1 MSASFA
7 TIASAFQVDNDANLG
22 IGIQPTTKVRLT
34 VNNGDTTY
42 WKTAI
47 FGANNGGNQ
56 LTIGTYQLNSCNSC
70 FLGAIDATTYD
81 TFMDLNINHLGYNNQ
96 LSKHIG
102 NVIINGKTTIGNN
115 SNNSSLTHAL
125 DVFSK
130 NSSNIAIFRDS
141 NLNLNISAT
150 SNIQITT
157 NNNNL
162 NVNSRTF
169 LSDFISINSNDFS
182 PTSNEK
188 LVVNGI
194 AVFNSNIIINGRI
207 GGAFTLD
214 SDNSFSTRNKIP
226 ANILNTRAN
235 SGFSSNANNELFLN
249 IDTSTG
255 LTLNNNVI
263 GLNPIIPNIQ
273 TFGKIIIGNSPSD
286 IANFSF
292 YSSNKSK
299 FNDNVIIGSNT
310 QSTSLNISDYVLNI
324 NGNLGITGNI
334 FNASDSNLK
343 TNIQTLDNSLEK
355 ICKCRGVSFN
365 FKEDNK
371 RNIGI
376 IAQEV
381 EEVIPEIVEETSSG
395 IKNVNYNGL
404 IGVLI
409 EAVKELKEEQKKI
422 ISYLNIN

>member
-1 MSASFA
+1 MGSLAA
-7 TIASAFQVDNDANLG
+7 ITSAFQIDNDTNVG

-47 FGANNGGNQ
+47 FRANNGGNH
-56 LTIGTYQLNSCNSC
+56 LTVGTYQLNNSNNC
-70 FLGAIDATTYD
+70 FIGAINSTTFD
-81 TFMDLNINHLGYNNQ
+81 TFTDLYINHLGYDNQ
-96 LSKHIG
+96 LARHIG

-115 SNNSSLTHAL
+115 SNNSNLTHTL

-130 NSSNIAIFRDS
+130 NSSNIAIFRNS

-150 SNIQITT
+150 SNIQLSTT
-157 NNNNL
+157 NNSL
-162 NVNSRTF
+162 NINSRTF
-169 LSDFISINSNDFS
+169 VSDFLSINSNNFI
-182 PTSNEK
+182 PTSNER

-207 GGAFTLD
+207 GGAFILD
-214 SDNSFSTRNKIP
+214 SDTSFSERNKVP

-235 SGFSSNANNELFLN
+235 SGLSSNNNNELFLN
-249 IDTSTG
+249 IDTNSG

-273 TFGKIIIGNSPSD
+273 TFGKIIIGNSPND

-299 FNDNVIIGSNT
+299 FNDNVIIGSNLT
-310 QSTSLNISDYVLNI
+310 SSSLNINDYVLNI

-343 TNIQTLDNSLEK
+343 TNIQPLNNSLNK
-355 ICKCRGVSFN
+355 ISKCRGVSFN
-365 FKEDNK
+365 FKDNHK
-371 RNIGI
+371 KNVGVV
-376 IAQEV
+376 AQEI
-381 EEVIPEIVEETSSG
+381 EEIFPEIVETTLSG

-404 IGVLI
+404 IGILI
-409 EAVKELKEEQKKI
+409 EAIKELNKKI
-422 ISYLNIN
+422 NDND